1 VVKRL
6 AAVAGKIVII
16 TNKIFAY
23 LKNLINNSSM
33 KNKIVPVL
41 PFLICAVVITAAF
54 SPAKKKKPVIIAY
67 VGGFRGLINTDS
79 INVRRLSH
87 INYAFV
93 DVKDNRAWLHN
104 EATDTINLRKLSEL
118 KQQKP
123 DLNILISLG
132 GWSWSKNFS
141 DAVLTDSSTRNFANS
156 CIDIVATYNLD
167 GVDIDWEYPGM
178 RGDNNKFRP
187 EDREH
192 YTLLFKYLR
201 EGLDSLNKITGR
213 KYFLTTAVGASQS
226 YIDHT
231 EMDKVQQY
239 ADYINLMSYDYK
251 GGNDT
256 ISGHHTNL
264 YSSPD
269 DVSDESTDRSVK
281 AFVAAGVPRNKLV
294 VGMGFYGKAWQMQS
308 DDNNGLF
315 RRTEK
320 FTRAGGFTYLK
331 DSLVDKNGFVR
342 YWDEKANAPYLF
354 NKEKKVFITYDDEE
368 SVKQKCKY
376 VKDNDLA
383 GVMFWEYNSDKKE
396 YLLKTVAD
404 KFKYKN

>member
-1 VVKRL
+1 
-6 AAVAGKIVII
+6 
-16 TNKIFAY
+16 
-23 LKNLINNSSM
+23 M
-33 KNKIVPVL
+33 KNKIFSIL
-41 PFLICAVVITAAF
+41 LFLVCTVITTSF
-54 SPAKKKKPVIIAY
+54 FVAKNKKPVVIAY
-67 VGGFRGLINTDS
+67 VGGFRGLVNTDS
-79 INVRRLSH
+79 INVWRLSH

-118 KQQKP
+118 KKQKP
-123 DLNILISLG
+123 DIKILISLG

-156 CIDIVATYNLD
+156 CIAIMAKYNLD

-178 RGDNNKFRP
+178 RGDNNKYRP
-187 EDREH
+187 EDKEH

-201 EGLDSLNKITGR
+201 EGLDSLSKITPG
-213 KYFLTTAVGASQS
+213 KYLVTTAVGGSQS

-239 ADYINLMSYDYK
+239 ADYINIMSYDYK

-264 YSSPD
+264 YTSPND
-269 DVSDESTDRSVK
+269 PDEESADQSIK
-281 AFVAAGVPRNKLV
+281 AFMAAGVPAGKIV
-294 VGMGFYGKAWQMQS
+294 IGIAFYGKAWQMQS

-320 FTRAGGFTYLK
+320 PARGGGFTYLK
-331 DSLVDKNGFVR
+331 DSVINKNGFIR
-342 YWDEKANAPYLF
+342 YWDSKARAPYLF
-354 NKEKKVFITYDDEE
+354 NQGKKIFITYDDEE

-376 VKDNDLA
+376 VKDHDLA

-396 YLLKTVAD
+396 YLLKTIAD
-404 KFKYKN
+404 KFNYKNR

>member
-1 VVKRL
+1 
-6 AAVAGKIVII
+6 
-16 TNKIFAY
+16 
-23 LKNLINNSSM
+23 M
-33 KNKIVPVL
+33 KNKI
-41 PFLICAVVITAAF
+41 FLILLFLVCTVITTSF
-54 SPAKKKKPVIIAY
+54 FVAKNKKPVVIAY
-67 VGGFRGLINTDS
+67 VGGFRGLVNTDS
-79 INVRRLSH
+79 INVWRLSH

-118 KQQKP
+118 KKQKP
-123 DLNILISLG
+123 DIKILISLG

-156 CIDIVATYNLD
+156 CIAIMAKYNLD

-178 RGDNNKFRP
+178 RGDNNKYRP
-187 EDREH
+187 EDKEH

-201 EGLDSLNKITGR
+201 EGLDSLSKITPG
-213 KYFLTTAVGASQS
+213 KYLVTTAVGGSQS

-231 EMDKVQQY
+231 EMDKVQLY
-239 ADYINLMSYDYK
+239 ADYINIMSYDYK

-256 ISGHHTNL
+256 VSGHHTNL
-264 YSSPD
+264 YTSPND
-269 DVSDESTDRSVK
+269 PDEESADQSIK
-281 AFVAAGVPRNKLV
+281 AFMAAGVPAGKIV
-294 VGMGFYGKAWQMQS
+294 IGIAFYGKAWQMQS

-320 FTRAGGFTYLK
+320 PARGGGFTYLK
-331 DSLVDKNGFVR
+331 DSVINKNGFIR
-342 YWDEKANAPYLF
+342 YWDSKARAPYLF
-354 NKEKKVFITYDDEE
+354 NQEKKIFITYDDEE

-376 VKDNDLA
+376 VKDHDLA

-396 YLLKTVAD
+396 YLLKTIAD
-404 KFKYKN
+404 KFNYKNR

>member
-1 VVKRL
+1 MRKKIFLIPSVFIC
-6 AAVAGKIVII
+6 AAVIAASFSFGK
-16 TNKIFAY
+16 KE
-23 LKNLINNSSM
+23 
-33 KNKIVPVL
+33 
-41 PFLICAVVITAAF
+41 
-54 SPAKKKKPVIIAY
+54 KPVVIAY
-67 VGGFRGLINTDS
+67 VGGFRGLVNTDS
-79 INVRRLSH
+79 INIWRLSH

-104 EATDTINLRKLSEL
+104 EATDTINLRKLSML
-118 KQQKP
+118 KKQKP
-123 DLNILISLG
+123 DLKILISLG

-141 DAVLTDSSTRNFANS
+141 DAVLTDTSTRNFANS
-156 CIDIVATYNLD
+156 CIDILARFELD
-167 GVDIDWEYPGM
+167 GIDIDWEYPGM

-187 EDREH
+187 EDKQH

-201 EGLDSLNKITGR
+201 EGLDSLAKLTHS
-213 KYFLTTAVGASQS
+213 KYLVTTAVGGSQS

-294 VGMGFYGKAWQMQS
+294 VGLGFYGKAWQMQS
-308 DDNNGLF
+308 GDNNGLF

-331 DSLVDKNGFVR
+331 DSLINKNGFVR
-342 YWDEKANAPYLF
+342 YWDKKAEAPYLF
-354 NKEKKVFITYDDEE
+354 NKEKKIFITYDDEK
-368 SVKQKCKY
+368 SVKEKCKY

-396 YLLKTVAD
+396 YLLKTIAD